1 MSLLKMK
8 TKLVLS
14 YHQVNSL
21 PWNREQKANKKKAA
35 LVIKSGSTKLL
46 LVNQ

>member
-21 PWNREQKANKKKAA
+21 PWNREQKANKKKPLWSLKAA
-35 LVIKSGSTKLL
+35 LQ
-46 LVNQ
+46 NYYW